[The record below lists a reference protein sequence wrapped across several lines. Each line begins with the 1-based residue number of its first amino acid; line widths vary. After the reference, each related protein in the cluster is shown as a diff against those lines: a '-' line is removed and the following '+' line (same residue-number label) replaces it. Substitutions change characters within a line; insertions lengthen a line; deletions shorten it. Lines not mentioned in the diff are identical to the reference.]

1 MDDKTSFILLILLF
15 FLVSIFITTA
25 VVLIVICKKLLSNNK
40 DKEDSLQK
48 CIKSVNSLISN
59 LLTTNNDDTS
69 DNNIKEESDKGLMN
83 ILMKLGGAIRENC
96 VLAMN
101 QIHATRLAVY
111 LFHNGTKSSHGINF
125 FKASCICEKV
135 AIGSGVKERMIDHNN
150 IPINLFDDMIYKLNS
165 YNRYIIINDE
175 KLANS
180 AHKIFVS
187 ADKIDYV
194 QLISIYDNDNNMLGF
209 IAAEMDKSYTK
220 DAADAEK
227 KVLDELA
234 KQLTPVL
241 SFSEYM
247 DIK

>member
-1 MDDKTSFILLILLF
+1 MA
-15 FLVSIFITTA
+15 TA
-25 VVLIVICKKLLSNNK
+25 VILIVFCKKVLSSNK
-40 DKEDSLQK
+40 DNDDAMQK
-48 CIKSVNSLISN
+48 CIKSVNKLILN
-59 LLTTNNDDTS
+59 LPKIDS
-69 DNNIKEESDKGLMN
+69 DNINYNNIKEESDKGLMN
-83 ILMKLGGAIRENC
+83 ILMKLGGAIKENC
-96 VLAMN
+96 VIAMN

-135 AIGSGVKERMIDHNN
+135 AVGSGVKERMIDHNN
-150 IPINLFDDMIYKLNS
+150 IPINLFDDMVYKLNS

-175 KLANS
+175 NLTNS

-220 DAADAEK
+220 DGADAEK
-227 KVLDELA
+227 KVLDDLA

-241 SFSEYM
+241 SFSEYI
-247 DIK
+247 DLKQ